1 MQRFRDK
8 KILIT
13 GVSKFPANKFVKYF
27 DMQKIPITGVDIRLP
42 VFRPP
47 SLKFYETDSY
57 FSNLGDICKKED
69 IETVIHLQ
77 FDYDIYSEMHPYNR
91 NNYIRFERLLK
102 LYTND
107 VIKRLFLF
115 SSNYIYG
122 VDLSS
127 EHRFLEDD
135 TLISSSHI
143 AYINDMLII
152 ERSLVDHLT
161 SERCSGLFLFRLAPL
176 YHNFSEDILIRFLKK
191 AVVIYSISGRNP
203 EFQFLYIYDLIN
215 WVINAIVSG
224 KGGAYNIASS
234 DTIRLS
240 DIASRLNKPFVY
252 IPEHIVKSLFT
263 SLKWLLKL
271 DIYNE
276 ELINMFL
283 YNSIMSIEKSRRV
296 LGYEPQYR
304 CAEIVENI
312 TFFD

>member
-1 MQRFRDK
+1 MQRLRNK

-27 DMQKIPITGVDIRLP
+27 DMQKIPITGVDIRFP
-42 VFRPP
+42 VFKPP

-57 FSNLGDICKKED
+57 FSNLEDICKREKID
-69 IETVIHLQ
+69 TVIHLQ
-77 FDYDIYSEMHPYNR
+77 FDYDIYSEVHPYNR

-102 LYTND
+102 LRGNN
-107 VIKRLFLF
+107 VIRRLFLF

-127 EHRFLEDD
+127 EHRFSEDD

-152 ERSLVDHLT
+152 ERSLIDHIT
-161 SERCSGLFLFRLAPL
+161 PEQGSGLFIFRLAPL

-215 WVINAIVSG
+215 CVVNAIVNG
-224 KGGAYNIASS
+224 NGGVYNVASS

-240 DIASRLNKPFVY
+240 DIASHLSKPFVY
-252 IPEHIVKSLFT
+252 IPEYIIKSLFI
-263 SLKWLLKL
+263 SLKWLFKS
-271 DIYNE
+271 DIYNND
-276 ELINMFL
+276 LINMLL
-283 YNSIMSIEKSRRV
+283 YNSLISIEKSRRD

-304 CAEIVENI
+304 STEIIENI